1 MMIPSFN
8 AYPTYVAPRRTWRA
22 PRGVSSRPLEPSH
35 RALRAQSLRGHNGE
49 VVRCEK
55 NEGCFRVC
63 YFIHLLTSS
72 RETATSVSDGPY
84 APVEMEYRNA
94 VFSSGASMIETR
106 SYLPRVKKVSWNFTP
121 HFSASALFLST
132 SSLCAL
138 LGGFFSFTSLMNHI
152 QNVDVRIVFN
162 DVPLSHGV
170 QRLVIR
176 CADCNCSPDECR
188 ASKSPRDCPNCRLD
202 ECCCWSSARKWRA

>member
-1 MMIPSFN
+1 MNHLIALCALSR
-8 AYPTYVAPRRTWRA
+8 Y
-22 PRGVSSRPLEPSH
+22 GVITGRSSDAKKMWGR
-35 RALRAQSLRGHNGE
+35 
-49 VVRCEK
+49 
-55 NEGCFRVC
+55 FRVC

>member
-1 MMIPSFN
+1 MRKKWES
-8 AYPTYVAPRRTWRA
+8 
-22 PRGVSSRPLEPSH
+22 
-35 RALRAQSLRGHNGE
+35 
-49 VVRCEK
+49 
-55 NEGCFRVC
+55 FRVC

-121 HFSASALFLST
+121 HFSTSALSLST

-188 ASKSPRDCPNCRLD
+188 VSKSPRDCPNCRLD
-202 ECCCWSSARKWRA
+202 VCCCWSSARKWRAWRLHSNPSTPTFQVSPPSASYRS